1 MPRKKKLNKNLTDNA
16 TSNKS
21 PTIDEQFKQEEKFGK
36 NATSN
41 KSSTIDEQF
50 KQEEKLEKNAN
61 SYKTPTIDE
70 LFKQEEK
77 FGKHEFKEK
86 YKFIF
91 SNDEIFDA
99 QRMQE
104 IESYSD
110 SIEIENKTETL
121 NYIILEE
128 KKNSNENNV
137 NIDINV
143 QQKPIF
149 KILNKKLGRRK
160 KKGNK
165 SVKHT
170 KASYD
175 DC

>member
-21 PTIDEQFKQEEKFGK
+21 PTIDE
-36 NATSN
+36 
-41 KSSTIDEQF
+41 
-50 KQEEKLEKNAN
+50 
-61 SYKTPTIDE
+61 

-77 FGKHEFKEK
+77 YEFDEK

-91 SNDEIFDA
+91 SNDEILDA

-110 SIEIENKTETL
+110 SIEIDNKTETL

-160 KKGNK
+160 KKKRINL
-165 SVKHT
+165 
-170 KASYD
+170 
-175 DC
+175 